1 MVQRAARVLLRTPN
15 TPKPAHTLLPTKV
28 AMTLDIDPDRLAEYK
43 AEHDNIWPETCRA
56 LSSVGL
62 TNASL
67 WVWGSRLF
75 YYAEWAPT
83 VTGDTFEAAMARYAS
98 LPRVAEW
105 EARMHAYQR
114 KLPSV
119 SDDGGGENNNQKDVW
134 WQECTEVWSS
144 DF

>member
-1 MVQRAARVLLRTPN
+1 
-15 TPKPAHTLLPTKV
+15 
-28 AMTLDIDPDRLAEYK
+28 MTLDIDPDRVAEYK
-43 AEHDNIWPETCRA
+43 AEHGKIWAEIRAA

-62 TNASL
+62 TNVSL

-75 YYAEWAPT
+75 YYAEWTPT
-83 VTGDTFEAAMARYAS
+83 VTGDTFEAAMARYTS

-105 EARMHAYQR
+105 EALMHTYQV

-134 WQECTEVWSS
+134 WKECTEVWSS